1 MSAKLNHKTFEKI
14 INDNLDNFKKLKLNR
29 TQFAKFLKNNYK
41 EFDDYTQEGFR
52 FKVKNHF
59 LMNPIEAEQVEISQ
73 AVTYERAER
82 AERSAVSELKRRNE
96 YLLKTLEES
105 ERNYDDLLNIKQSVE
120 VYSISPSGKSGRISR
135 AIPIVS
141 LSDWHIE
148 ERVESGVVNG
158 FNEYNVKIAEQRAKD
173 IFINVLKV
181 NLILSRDV
189 SINDMILWLGG
200 DFISGYIHDELIENN
215 HLSPLEAIRVAKR
228 MIRSGIDFILKET
241 KLNLIIPCSVGNH
254 GRNTKKMHISTS
266 YKTNY
271 EFMMYCDL
279 QDYYDGNKRVKFH
292 ITKSDDCYVEA
303 LGRVNRF
310 FHGEQIKYGGGIGGL
325 TVPLIKF
332 IHRKNQQQYADMN
345 FLGHFH
351 QNLYPTQ
358 DSCVNGSMIGLSG
371 YGYKLGFK
379 PEVPCQAYTL
389 LNDKY
394 GYTIK
399 TPIFC
404 K

>member
-1 MSAKLNHKTFEKI
+1 MANKISPKLFEKI
-14 INDNLDNFKKLKLNR
+14 MNDNLENFRKVNYNQTEFVR
-29 TQFAKFLKNNYK
+29 FLQSNYP
-41 EFDDYTQEGFR
+41 ECRDYTPQALR
-52 FKVKNHF
+52 FKVN
-59 LMNPIEAEQVEISQ
+59 LYLSINPIEQPEQTISET
-73 AVTYERAER
+73 VSYERAER
-82 AERSAVSELKRRNE
+82 AERSIVSELKRRNE
-96 YLLKTLEES
+96 YLIKTLEES
-105 ERNYDDLLNIKQSVE
+105 ERSYDDLLNIKQPVD
-120 VYSISPSGKSGRISR
+120 VFSINPSGKSSRLNR

-158 FNEYNVKIAEQRAKD
+158 FNDYNLKIAEERAKKL
-173 IFINVLKV
+173 FINLIKV
-181 NLILSRDV
+181 NTILSRDV
-189 SINDMILWLGG
+189 SINDMVLWLGG

-215 HLSPLEAIRVAKR
+215 QLSPLEAIRAAKK
-228 MIRSGIDFILKET
+228 MIRSGIDFILQNT

-279 QDYYDGNKRVKFH
+279 QDYYQYTKRVTFH
-292 ITKSDDCYVEA
+292 INKSDDCYVES

-332 IHRKNQQQYADMN
+332 IHRKNQQQHADMN

-389 LNDKY
+389 LNQKY

-399 TPIFC
+399 TPLFC
-404 K
+404 

>member
-1 MSAKLNHKTFEKI
+1 MEFIDNKSFDKI
-14 INDNLDNFKKLKLNR
+14 IRENLDNYEKTNRNKSEFTRFLHKNYPELRQYTSGGLRHKLN
-29 TQFAKFLKNNYK
+29 TYFQENPL
-41 EFDDYTQEGFR
+41 EQDDTPLTD
-52 FKVKNHF
+52 KIN
-59 LMNPIEAEQVEISQ
+59 
-73 AVTYERAER
+73 YERAER
-82 AERSAVSELKRRNE
+82 AERSALTDLKRRNE
-96 YLLKTLEES
+96 YLIKTLEES
-105 ERNYDDLLNIKQSVE
+105 ERAYNDLLNIKQPIDVL
-120 VYSISPSGKSGRISR
+120 SIEPSGKSNRLNR
-135 AIPIVS
+135 AVPIIS
-141 LSDWHIE
+141 LSDWHVE
-148 ERVESGVVNG
+148 ETVESGVVNG
-158 FNEYNVKIAEQRAKD
+158 FNEYNIKIAEDRAKKL
-173 IFINVLKV
+173 FINILKV
-181 NLILSRDV
+181 NTILSRDV
-189 SINDMILWLGG
+189 NINDIIIWLGG

-215 HLSPLEAIRVAKR
+215 GQSPLEAIRSAKR
-228 MIRSGIDFILKET
+228 LIRSGIEFMLKET

-279 QDYYDGNKRVKFH
+279 QDYYQGNRRVTFH
-292 ITKSDDCYVEA
+292 INKSDDCYIEM

-332 IHRKNQQQYADMN
+332 IHRKNQQQFADMN

-371 YGYKLGFK
+371 YGYKLGFR

-389 LNDKY
+389 LDQKY

>member
-1 MSAKLNHKTFEKI
+1 MNKKTFETI
-14 INDNLDNFKKLKLNR
+14 IVNNIDNYEKLGRNQSEFMR
-29 TQFAKFLKNNYK
+29 FLHKNYK
-41 EFDDYTQEGFR
+41 ELSIYTPRSLR
-52 FKVKNHF
+52 FKINEYFKEKGIPREE
-59 LMNPIEAEQVEISQ
+59 PITLSDTITIEREI
-73 AVTYERAER
+73 RAEK
-82 AERSAVSELKRRNE
+82 SQVNELKRRNE
-96 YLLKTLEES
+96 YLLNTLEKCEKD
-105 ERNYDDLLNIKQSVE
+105 YDDLLNIKQPIDVLE
-120 VYSISPSGKSGRISR
+120 IKPSGKSNKMNR
-135 AIPIVS
+135 AIPFIS

-148 ERVESGVVNG
+148 ENVESGVVNG
-158 FNEYNVKIAEQRAKD
+158 FNEYNLKIAEASAKNT
-173 IFINVLKV
+173 FINILKV

-189 SINDMILWLGG
+189 NINDMVIWLGG

-215 HLSPLEAIRVAKR
+215 HLSPLEAIRSAKR
-228 MIRSGIDFILKET
+228 LIRAGIEYILKET

-279 QDYYDGNKRVKFH
+279 QDYYQGNKRVTFH
-292 ITKSDDCYVEA
+292 ITKSDDCYVEV

-325 TVPLIKF
+325 TVPLIKY
-332 IHRKNQQQYADMN
+332 IHRKNQQQHADMN

-358 DSCVNGSMIGLSG
+358 DTCVNGSMIGLSG

-389 LNDKY
+389 LDEKY

-404 K
+404 R

>member
-1 MSAKLNHKTFEKI
+1 MATKIKPELFEKI
-14 INDNLDNFKKLKLNR
+14 IKDNLENFRKVNYNQSEFVRLL
-29 TQFAKFLKNNYK
+29 QSNYK
-41 EFDDYTQEGFR
+41 ECRDYTPQALR
-52 FKVKNHF
+52 YKVN
-59 LMNPIEAEQVEISQ
+59 LYLSTNPIEQPEQTISET
-73 AVTYERAER
+73 VSFERAER
-82 AERSAVSELKRRNE
+82 AERSIVSELKRRNE
-96 YLLKTLEES
+96 YLIKTLEES
-105 ERNYDDLLNIKQSVE
+105 ERSYDDLLNIKQPVD
-120 VYSISPSGKSGRISR
+120 VFSINPSGKSSRLNR

-158 FNEYNVKIAEQRAKD
+158 FNDYNLKVAEERAKKL
-173 IFINVLKV
+173 FINLIKV
-181 NLILSRDV
+181 NTILSRDV
-189 SINDMILWLGG
+189 SINDMVLWLGG

-215 HLSPLEAIRVAKR
+215 QLSPLEAIRAAKK
-228 MIRSGIDFILKET
+228 MIRSGIDFILSNT

-279 QDYYDGNKRVKFH
+279 QDYYQYTKRVTFH
-292 ITKSDDCYVEA
+292 INKSDDCYVES

-332 IHRKNQQQYADMN
+332 IHRKNQQQHADMN

-389 LNDKY
+389 LNQKY

-399 TPIFC
+399 TPLFC
-404 K
+404 

>member
-1 MSAKLNHKTFEKI
+1 MSAKLKPEIFEKI
-14 INDNLDNFKKLKLNR
+14 INDNLENFRKVNYNQTEFVR
-29 TQFAKFLKNNYK
+29 FLQSNYP
-41 EFDDYTQEGFR
+41 ECRDYTPQALR
-52 FKVKNHF
+52 FKVN
-59 LMNPIEAEQVEISQ
+59 LYLSINPIEQPEQTISE
-73 AVTYERAER
+73 TISYERAER
-82 AERSAVSELKRRNE
+82 AERSVVSELKRRNE
-96 YLLKTLEES
+96 YLIKTLEES
-105 ERNYDDLLNIKQSVE
+105 ERSYDDLLNIKQPVD
-120 VYSISPSGKSGRISR
+120 VFSINPSGKSSRLNR

-158 FNEYNVKIAEQRAKD
+158 FNDYNLKIAEERAKKL
-173 IFINVLKV
+173 FINLIKV
-181 NLILSRDV
+181 NTILSRDV
-189 SINDMILWLGG
+189 SINDMVLWLGG

-215 HLSPLEAIRVAKR
+215 QLSPLEAIRAAKK
-228 MIRSGIDFILKET
+228 MIRSGIDFILSNT

-279 QDYYDGNKRVKFH
+279 QDYYQYTKRVTFH
-292 ITKSDDCYVEA
+292 INKSDDCYVES

-332 IHRKNQQQYADMN
+332 IHRKNQQQHADMN

-389 LNDKY
+389 LNQKY

-399 TPIFC
+399 TPLFC
-404 K
+404 

>member
-1 MSAKLNHKTFEKI
+1 MANKISPELFEKI
-14 INDNLDNFKKLKLNR
+14 MNDNLENFRKVNYNQTHFVR
-29 TQFAKFLKNNYK
+29 FLQSNYK
-41 EFDDYTQEGFR
+41 ECRDYTPQALR
-52 FKVKNHF
+52 YKVNLH
-59 LMNPIEAEQVEISQ
+59 LSLNPITQPEQTISET
-73 AVTYERAER
+73 VSFERAER
-82 AERSAVSELKRRNE
+82 AERSIVLELKRRNE
-96 YLLKTLEES
+96 YLIKTLEES
-105 ERNYDDLLNIKQSVE
+105 ERSYDDLLNIKQPVD
-120 VYSISPSGKSGRISR
+120 VFSINPSGKSTRLNR

-158 FNEYNVKIAEQRAKD
+158 FNDYNLKVAEERAKKLFVNL
-173 IFINVLKV
+173 IKV
-181 NLILSRDV
+181 NTILSRDV
-189 SINDMILWLGG
+189 SINDMVLWLGG

-215 HLSPLEAIRVAKR
+215 QLSPLEAIRAAKK
-228 MIRSGIDFILKET
+228 MIRSGIDFILNNT

-279 QDYYDGNKRVKFH
+279 QDYYQYTKRVTFH
-292 ITKSDDCYVEA
+292 INKSDDCYIES

-332 IHRKNQQQYADMN
+332 IHRKNQQQHADMN

-389 LNDKY
+389 LNQKY

-399 TPIFC
+399 TPLFC
-404 K
+404 

>member
-1 MSAKLNHKTFEKI
+1 MANKISPELFEKI
-14 INDNLDNFKKLKLNR
+14 MNDNLENFRKVNYNQTHFVR
-29 TQFAKFLKNNYK
+29 FLQSNYK
-41 EFDDYTQEGFR
+41 ECRDYTPQALR
-52 FKVKNHF
+52 YKVNLH
-59 LMNPIEAEQVEISQ
+59 LSLNPITQPEQTISET
-73 AVTYERAER
+73 VSFERAER
-82 AERSAVSELKRRNE
+82 AERSVVSELKRRNE
-96 YLLKTLEES
+96 YLIKTLEES
-105 ERNYDDLLNIKQSVE
+105 ERSYDDLLNIKQPVD
-120 VYSISPSGKSGRISR
+120 VFSINPSGKSTRLNR

-158 FNEYNVKIAEQRAKD
+158 FNDYNLKIAEERAKKL
-173 IFINVLKV
+173 FINLIKV
-181 NLILSRDV
+181 NTILSRDV
-189 SINDMILWLGG
+189 SINDMVLWLGG

-215 HLSPLEAIRVAKR
+215 QLSPLEAIRAAKK
-228 MIRSGIDFILKET
+228 MIRSGIDFILANT

-279 QDYYDGNKRVKFH
+279 QDFYQTNRRVTFH
-292 ITKSDDCYVEA
+292 INKSDDCYIES

-332 IHRKNQQQYADMN
+332 IHRKNQQQHADMN

-389 LNDKY
+389 LNQKY

-399 TPIFC
+399 TPLFC
-404 K
+404 

>member
-1 MSAKLNHKTFEKI
+1 MANKIKPELFEKI
-14 INDNLDNFKKLKLNR
+14 LKDNLDNFKKLNYNKAELVR
-29 TQFAKFLKNNYK
+29 FLQSNYP
-41 EFDDYTQEGFR
+41 ECRGYTSEALR
-52 FKVKNHF
+52 YKVNLYF
-59 LMNPIEAEQVEISQ
+59 SINPIEQPEQTISET
-73 AVTYERAER
+73 VSFERAER
-82 AERSAVSELKRRNE
+82 AERSVITELKRRNE

-105 ERNYDDLLNIKQSVE
+105 ERSYDDLLNIKQPIDVF
-120 VYSISPSGKSGRISR
+120 SINPSGKSSR
-135 AIPIVS
+135 LNRAVPIVS

-158 FNEYNVKIAEQRAKD
+158 FNDYNLKIAEERAKKL
-173 IFINVLKV
+173 FINLIKV
-181 NLILSRDV
+181 NTILSRDV
-189 SINDMILWLGG
+189 NINDMVLWLGG

-215 HLSPLEAIRVAKR
+215 QLSPLEAIRAAKK
-228 MIRSGIDFILKET
+228 MIRSGIDFILQNT

-279 QDYYDGNKRVKFH
+279 QDFYQTNKRVKFH
-292 ITKSDDCYVEA
+292 INKSDDCYVEV
-303 LGRVNRF
+303 LGRINRF

-332 IHRKNQQQYADMN
+332 IHRKNQQQHADMN

-389 LNDKY
+389 LNEKY

-399 TPIFC
+399 TPLFC
-404 K
+404 

>member
-1 MSAKLNHKTFEKI
+1 MANKISPELFEKI
-14 INDNLDNFKKLKLNR
+14 MNDNLENFRKVNYNQSHFVR
-29 TQFAKFLKNNYK
+29 FLQSNYK
-41 EFDDYTQEGFR
+41 ECRDYTPQALR
-52 FKVKNHF
+52 YKVNLH
-59 LMNPIEAEQVEISQ
+59 LSLNPIQTTEQPISET
-73 AVTYERAER
+73 VSFERAER
-82 AERSAVSELKRRNE
+82 AERSIVSELKRRNE
-96 YLLKTLEES
+96 YLIKTLEES
-105 ERNYDDLLNIKQSVE
+105 ERSYDDLLNIKQPVD
-120 VYSISPSGKSGRISR
+120 VFSINPSGKSTRMNR

-158 FNEYNVKIAEQRAKD
+158 FNDYNLKIAEERAKKLFVNL
-173 IFINVLKV
+173 IKV
-181 NLILSRDV
+181 NTILSRDV
-189 SINDMILWLGG
+189 SINDMVLWLGG

-215 HLSPLEAIRVAKR
+215 QLSPLEAIRAAKK
-228 MIRSGIDFILKET
+228 MIRSGIDFILSNT

-279 QDYYDGNKRVKFH
+279 QDYYQYTKRVTFH
-292 ITKSDDCYVEA
+292 INKSDDCYIES

-332 IHRKNQQQYADMN
+332 IHRKNQQQHADMN

-389 LNDKY
+389 LNQKY

-399 TPIFC
+399 TPLFC
-404 K
+404 

>member
-1 MSAKLNHKTFEKI
+1 MANKISPKLFEKI
-14 INDNLDNFKKLKLNR
+14 INDNLENFRKVNYNQTEFVR
-29 TQFAKFLKNNYK
+29 FLQSNYP
-41 EFDDYTQEGFR
+41 ECRDYTPQALR
-52 FKVKNHF
+52 YKVN
-59 LMNPIEAEQVEISQ
+59 LYLSLNPIEQPEQTISET
-73 AVTYERAER
+73 VSFERAER
-82 AERSAVSELKRRNE
+82 AERSVITELKRRNE
-96 YLLKTLEES
+96 YLIKTLEDS
-105 ERNYDDLLNIKQSVE
+105 ERAYDDLLNIKQPVD
-120 VYSISPSGKSGRISR
+120 VFSINPSGKSSRLNR

-158 FNEYNVKIAEQRAKD
+158 FNDYNLKVAEERAKKL
-173 IFINVLKV
+173 FINLIKV
-181 NLILSRDV
+181 NTILSRDV
-189 SINDMILWLGG
+189 SINDMVLWLGG

-215 HLSPLEAIRVAKR
+215 QLSPLEAIRAAKK
-228 MIRSGIDFILKET
+228 MIRSGIDFILSNT

-279 QDYYDGNKRVKFH
+279 QDYYQYTKRVTFH
-292 ITKSDDCYVEA
+292 INKSDDCYIES

-332 IHRKNQQQYADMN
+332 IHRKNQQQHADMN

-389 LNDKY
+389 LNQKY

-399 TPIFC
+399 TPLFC
-404 K
+404 

>member
-1 MSAKLNHKTFEKI
+1 MANKISPELFEKI
-14 INDNLDNFKKLKLNR
+14 MNDNLENFRKVNYNQTHFVR
-29 TQFAKFLKNNYK
+29 FLQSNYK
-41 EFDDYTQEGFR
+41 ECRDYTPQALR
-52 FKVKNHF
+52 YKVNLYF
-59 LMNPIEAEQVEISQ
+59 SLNPITQPPQHISET
-73 AVTYERAER
+73 VSFERAER
-82 AERSAVSELKRRNE
+82 AERSIVSELKKRNE
-96 YLLKTLEES
+96 YLIKTLEDS
-105 ERNYDDLLNIKQSVE
+105 ERSYDDLLNIKQPVD
-120 VYSISPSGKSGRISR
+120 VFSINPSGNSTRLNR

-158 FNEYNVKIAEQRAKD
+158 FNDYNLKVAEERAKKL
-173 IFINVLKV
+173 FINLIKV
-181 NLILSRDV
+181 NTILSRDV
-189 SINDMILWLGG
+189 SINDMVLWLGG

-215 HLSPLEAIRVAKR
+215 QLSPLEAIRAAKK
-228 MIRSGIDFILKET
+228 MIRSGIDFILNNT

-279 QDYYDGNKRVKFH
+279 QDYYQYTKRVTFH
-292 ITKSDDCYVEA
+292 INKSDDCYIES

-332 IHRKNQQQYADMN
+332 IHRKNQQQHADMN

-389 LNDKY
+389 LNQKY

-399 TPIFC
+399 TPLFC
-404 K
+404 

>member
-1 MSAKLNHKTFEKI
+1 MANKISPKLFEKI
-14 INDNLDNFKKLKLNR
+14 MSDNLENFKKVNYNQSEFVRLL
-29 TQFAKFLKNNYK
+29 QSNYK
-41 EFDDYTQEGFR
+41 ECRDYTPQALR
-52 FKVKNHF
+52 YKVN
-59 LMNPIEAEQVEISQ
+59 LYLSTNPIEQPEQTISET
-73 AVTYERAER
+73 VSFERAER
-82 AERSAVSELKRRNE
+82 AERSIVSELKRRNE
-96 YLLKTLEES
+96 YLIKTLEES
-105 ERNYDDLLNIKQSVE
+105 ERSYDDLLNIKQPIDVF
-120 VYSISPSGKSGRISR
+120 SINPSGSSSRLNR

-158 FNEYNVKIAEQRAKD
+158 FNDYNLKIAEERAKKL
-173 IFINVLKV
+173 FINLIKV
-181 NLILSRDV
+181 NTILSRDV
-189 SINDMILWLGG
+189 SINDIVLWLGG

-215 HLSPLEAIRVAKR
+215 QLSPLEAIRAAKK
-228 MIRSGIDFILKET
+228 MIRSGIDFILSNT

-279 QDYYDGNKRVKFH
+279 QDFYQTNKRVTFH
-292 ITKSDDCYVEA
+292 INKSDDCYVES

-332 IHRKNQQQYADMN
+332 IHRKNQQQHADMN

-389 LNDKY
+389 LNQKY

-399 TPIFC
+399 TPLFC
-404 K
+404 

>member
-1 MSAKLNHKTFEKI
+1 MDQKTFDQIVK
-14 INDNLDNFKKLKLNR
+14 NNLENYKSVGYNK
-29 TQFAKFLKNNYK
+29 AKFSRFLYQNYP
-41 EFDDYTQEGFR
+41 EFQHYTPESLRHRINTYFR
-52 FKVKNHF
+52 INPEEKAEVK
-59 LMNPIEAEQVEISQ
+59 ISDTI
-73 AVTYERAER
+73 AYERAER
-82 AERSAVSELKRRNE
+82 AGKSQINELRRRND

-105 ERNYDDLLNIKQSVE
+105 ERNYDDLLNVKQPVE
-120 VYSISPSGKSGRISR
+120 ILSISPSGKTNKMSR
-135 AIPIVS
+135 AIPIIS

-158 FNEYNVKIAEQRAKD
+158 FNEYNVKIAEQRAKNL
-173 IFINVLKV
+173 FTNMLKV

-189 SINDMILWLGG
+189 VINDMIIWLGG

-215 HLSPLEAIRVAKR
+215 HLSPLEAIRVAKK
-228 MIRSGIDFILKET
+228 MIISGIEFILKET

-271 EFMMYCDL
+271 EYMMYCDL
-279 QDYYDGNKRVKFH
+279 QDFYSKNKRIKFH
-292 ITKSDDCYVEA
+292 ITKSDDCYVEV
-303 LGRVNRF
+303 LGRINRF

-332 IHRKNQQQYADMN
+332 IHRKNQQQHADMN

-371 YGYKLGFK
+371 YGYKLGFR

-404 K
+404 

>member
-1 MSAKLNHKTFEKI
+1 MANKISPKLFEKI
-14 INDNLDNFKKLKLNR
+14 INDNLENFRKVNYNQTEFVR
-29 TQFAKFLKNNYK
+29 FLQSNYP
-41 EFDDYTQEGFR
+41 ECRDYTPQALR
-52 FKVKNHF
+52 YKVN
-59 LMNPIEAEQVEISQ
+59 LYLSLNPIEQPEQTISET
-73 AVTYERAER
+73 VSFERAER
-82 AERSAVSELKRRNE
+82 AERSVITELKRRNE
-96 YLLKTLEES
+96 YLIKTLEDS
-105 ERNYDDLLNIKQSVE
+105 ERAYDDLLNIKQPVD
-120 VYSISPSGKSGRISR
+120 VFSINPSGKSSRLNR

-158 FNEYNVKIAEQRAKD
+158 FNDYNLKVAEERAKKL
-173 IFINVLKV
+173 FINLIKV
-181 NLILSRDV
+181 NTILSRDV
-189 SINDMILWLGG
+189 SINDMVLWLGG

-215 HLSPLEAIRVAKR
+215 QLSPLEAIRAAKK
-228 MIRSGIDFILKET
+228 MIRSGIDFILQNT

-279 QDYYDGNKRVKFH
+279 QDFYQTNKRVKFH
-292 ITKSDDCYVEA
+292 INKSDDCYVEV
-303 LGRVNRF
+303 LGRINRF

-332 IHRKNQQQYADMN
+332 IHRKNQQQHADMN

-371 YGYKLGFK
+371 YGYKLGFR

-389 LNDKY
+389 LNEKY

-404 K
+404 